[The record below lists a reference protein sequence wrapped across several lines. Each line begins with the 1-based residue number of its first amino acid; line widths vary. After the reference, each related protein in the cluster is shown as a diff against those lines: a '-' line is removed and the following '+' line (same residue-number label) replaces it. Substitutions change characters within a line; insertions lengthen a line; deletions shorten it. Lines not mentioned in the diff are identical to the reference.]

1 MMFFFRK
8 LVKHNGKIS
17 LLSHVSQIIA
27 SICNSLVLWRFDWY
41 DSGSWWYLFK
51 SSNGVNMLLV
61 QKKMLSK
68 AVALA
73 FLTAVLLAMFLGKLS
88 YFGME
93 QIRWIS
99 PKRSPKSW
107 RNPGKSQ
114 KSLFYVFPLDVLV
127 LGCWGCSGVNTVRHP
142 KFEPLFR

>member
-1 MMFFFRK
+1 M
-8 LVKHNGKIS
+8 IPI
-17 LLSHVSQIIA
+17 Q
-27 SICNSLVLWRFDWY
+27 
-41 DSGSWWYLFK
+41 

-68 AVALA
+68 AVAIA

-114 KSLFYVFPLDVLV
+114 KSLFYVIPSCF
-127 LGCWGCSGVNTVRHP
+127 GQFWGECCMSSQI
-142 KFEPLFR
+142 